1 MGGRWGARHDYMSI
15 TAHVSMLRPA
25 HTHSLPSHLPPSL
38 PPSLCLPGLIASS
51 SAITHVRYTIFP
63 DGGTSRIRLWG
74 KPEVRSPHPLLDL
87 TYNLWPII
95 IITHTLIHSHK
106 HVHTHMHTCTHARSL
121 SASS

>member
-25 HTHSLPSHLPPSL
+25 HTHSPPSHLPPSL